1 MSNNENGNSPMTFH
15 NQHLELGNEV
25 VVSINNQMESN

>member
-25 VVSINNQMESN
+25 VV